1 MDQLDPEL
9 LPYMEEGFLKKL
21 RLFVL
26 ALIVISIL
34 FGVKPGWIPAFAM
47 ALGLAITITHPAW
60 FDSQTQAGVDHSLRF
75 IHFIYFYFTVIILV
89 SYGLI
94 PAVAVVFYW
103 FTYRH
108 DKTLYKTVYQRLYP
122 DGKPTVTDEEGKP
135 TVTDEED
142 V

>member
-1 MDQLDPEL
+1 MEQLDPEL
-9 LPYMEEGFLKKL
+9 LPYIEEGFLKKL

-34 FGVKPGWIPAFAM
+34 FDVKPGWIPAFAM
-47 ALGLAITITHPAW
+47 ALGLVITITHPAW

-75 IHFIYFYFTVIILV
+75 ITFVYFYFTVIILI

-94 PAVAVVFYW
+94 PAIVVVFYW

-108 DKTLYKTVYQRLYP
+108 DKTLYKAVYQRLYP
-122 DGKPTVTDEEGKP
+122 DGKPTVTDEEDKP
-135 TVTDEED
+135 TVTDDED

>member
-1 MDQLDPEL
+1 MEQLDPEL

-21 RLFVL
+21 RLFAL

-34 FGVKPGWIPAFAM
+34 FGVKLGWVPSFAM

-94 PAVAVVFYW
+94 PAVVVVFYW

-108 DKTLYKTVYQRLYP
+108 DKTLYKAVYQRLYP
-122 DGKPTVTDEEGKP
+122 DGKPTVTDEEDKP

>member
-47 ALGLAITITHPAW
+47 ALGLVITITHPAW
-60 FDSQTQAGVDHSLRF
+60 FDSQTQASVDHSLRF
-75 IHFIYFYFTVIILV
+75 ITFVYFYFTVIILI

-94 PAVAVVFYW
+94 PAVVVVFYW

-108 DKTLYKTVYQRLYP
+108 DKTLYKAVYQRLYP
-122 DGKPTVTDEEGKP
+122 DGKPTVTDEEDKP

-142 V
+142 S

>member
-1 MDQLDPEL
+1 MEQLDPEL
-9 LPYMEEGFLKKL
+9 LPYIEEGFLKKL

-34 FGVKPGWIPAFAM
+34 FGVKPGWLPAFAM
-47 ALGLAITITHPAW
+47 ALGLVITITHPAW
-60 FDSQTQAGVDHSLRF
+60 FDSQTQASVDHSLRF
-75 IHFIYFYFTVIILV
+75 ITFVYFYFTVIILI

-94 PAVAVVFYW
+94 PAIVVVFYW

-108 DKTLYKTVYQRLYP
+108 DKTLYKAVYQRLYP
-122 DGKPTVTDEEGKP
+122 DGKPTVTDEEDKP
-135 TVTDEED
+135 TVTDDED

>member
-9 LPYMEEGFLKKL
+9 LPYIEEGFLKKL

-34 FGVKPGWIPAFAM
+34 FNVKLGWVPSFAM
-47 ALGLAITITHPAW
+47 ALGLVITITHPAW
-60 FDSQTQAGVDHSLRF
+60 FDSQTQADVGHSLRF

-94 PAVAVVFYW
+94 PAVVVVFYW

-108 DKTLYKTVYQRLYP
+108 DKTLYKAVYQRLYP
-122 DGKPTVTDEEGKP
+122 DGKPTVTDEDDKP
-135 TVTDEED
+135 TVTDED
-142 V
+142 S

>member
-1 MDQLDPEL
+1 MEQLDPEL
-9 LPYMEEGFLKKL
+9 LPYIEESFLKKL

-47 ALGLAITITHPAW
+47 ALGLVITITHPAW
-60 FDSQTQAGVDHSLRF
+60 FDSQTQASVDHSLRF
-75 IHFIYFYFTVIILV
+75 ITFVYFYFTVIILI

-94 PAVAVVFYW
+94 PTIVVVFYW

-108 DKTLYKTVYQRLYP
+108 DKTLYKAVYQRLYP
-122 DGKPTVTDEEGKP
+122 DGKPTVTDEEDKP